1 MAIRA
6 VPRRQDF
13 YQRIAQGGS
22 IEKLDTELAKWLAGL
37 DVIVKRI
44 SAFVDENRYG
54 KV

>member
-6 VPRRQDF
+6 VPYRRDF
-13 YQRIAQGGS
+13 YDRIAQGGS
-22 IEKLDTELAKWLAGL
+22 TEKLDIELAKWLAGL

-44 SAFVDENRYG
+44 SAFVDEGHYG

>member
-6 VPRRQDF
+6 VPRRTDF
-13 YQRIAQGGS
+13 YTKLAQGGS

-37 DVIVKRI
+37 EIIVERVGTFLKDGNY
-44 SAFVDENRYG
+44 V